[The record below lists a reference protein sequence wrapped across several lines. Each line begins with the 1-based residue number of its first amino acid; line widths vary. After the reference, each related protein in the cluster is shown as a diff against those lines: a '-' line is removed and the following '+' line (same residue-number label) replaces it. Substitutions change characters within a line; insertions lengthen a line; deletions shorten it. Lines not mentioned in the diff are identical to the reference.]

1 MLAPIFLGLIGLAS
15 SSHVEGL
22 AFDRFITIWL
32 ENQDFAKAAADPA
45 TVALKERGV
54 MLTNY
59 FAHTHPSQPN
69 YIAAIG
75 GDYFGL
81 DHDDPVT
88 IPSKVDTIVDL
99 LDWRNIPWAG
109 YFEGIPSPG
118 YLGASSVGVGTDTWD
133 YVRKHN
139 PFVSYESISH
149 NGSRLLNLLSF
160 DDFNRAY
167 AANPKSIPQ
176 FVWITPNMLNDGHNT
191 SLEFATSW
199 ATEWLTPLLADDAF
213 GGQRTLIQL
222 TYDETEDFLQ
232 PNRVVTLLLGNMIPR
247 DKRGTEDP
255 TYYSHYSILSTVEYN
270 WRLPCLGRY
279 DVGANVFATVADL
292 TGAYKNREP
301 PDAELWNNNASYPG
315 YLNSDPEQW
324 RYIPPPN
331 LDLIGAGGEGVLD
344 TIEYKWRNM
353 RKKGSPYDGSGRQSD
368 ADRPAVYQPMKPNV
382 DQ

>member
-1 MLAPIFLGLIGLAS
+1 MFAPLFLGLIGLAS
-15 SSHVEGL
+15 GSHVEGL

-32 ENQDFAKAAADPA
+32 ENQDFAKVAADPV
-45 TVALKERGV
+45 TLALKERGV

-88 IPSKVDTIVDL
+88 LPSKVDTIVDL

-109 YFEGIPSPG
+109 YFEGIPGPG

-199 ATEWLTPLLADDAF
+199 AAEWLTPLLADDAF

-222 TYDETEDFLQ
+222 TYDETED
-232 PNRVVTLLLGNMIPR
+232 
-247 DKRGTEDP
+247 
-255 TYYSHYSILSTVEYN
+255 
-270 WRLPCLGRY
+270 
-279 DVGANVFATVADL
+279 
-292 TGAYKNREP
+292 
-301 PDAELWNNNASYPG
+301 
-315 YLNSDPEQW
+315 YL
-324 RYIPPPN
+324 
-331 LDLIGAGGEGVLD
+331 
-344 TIEYKWRNM
+344 
-353 RKKGSPYDGSGRQSD
+353 
-368 ADRPAVYQPMKPNV
+368 
-382 DQ
+382 